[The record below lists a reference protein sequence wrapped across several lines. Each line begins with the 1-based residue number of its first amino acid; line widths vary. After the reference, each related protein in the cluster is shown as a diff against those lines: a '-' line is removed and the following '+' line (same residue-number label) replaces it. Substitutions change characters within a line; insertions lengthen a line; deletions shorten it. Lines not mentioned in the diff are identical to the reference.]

1 MRLKIEKRGVDFMR
15 GYKTV
20 KGLAALLLAGML
32 AVTVFPAGAAAREEP
47 TTGEN
52 GEQYTEQITEKDI
65 SGSPEGTIETIPQE
79 QAEIE
84 EAPANDTEV
93 KKEAPEE
100 TVPPPEEVTGEGGE
114 NGQEGEA
121 GDGSGEVPQEPV
133 MIELQDPATGIIVK
147 AEDTVIPAGTILAV
161 TPIQSG
167 QEYEL
172 LKMLLS
178 VSAEQFSI
186 CNISLVDMSTGS
198 PVIVQPQGSAQV
210 SIPVPEGYD
219 TERLAVWSISAD
231 GQKTEIAFT
240 IENGAAVFQT
250 DYMGVYAVAQKKEE
264 QGGSVELPPSLE
276 PTDKVER
283 LELNKAYPDGVALT
297 SGFSMTDQVSP
308 KTGDNSQIVLWGV
321 VLVAAA
327 AAVVAVI
334 IIGKK
339 RK

>member
-1 MRLKIEKRGVDFMR
+1 MR

-65 SGSPEGTIETIPQE
+65 SGSPEGTTETIPQE

-186 CNISLVDMSTGS
+186 YNISLVDMSTGS

-219 TERLAVWSISAD
+219 TERLAVWNISAD
-231 GQKTEIAFT
+231 GQKTEMAFT

-297 SGFSMTDQVSP
+297 SGFSMTDQVVP